1 MKWWTSADVQTEFE
15 YIVDAYF
22 GQANRW
28 ASANKEAFL
37 ALPWTAEE
45 RAVIEEQF
53 NWYLNVP
60 IVLGS
65 YQADRYSS
73 FAFNQVVVQGLSARD
88 AIETMVDYVN
98 TELRRKQI
106 EYGITPATQEEIDNK
121 VYDVTAADKLPYYQ
135 QLREEAQAKL
145 EQGSQDQNQSADES
159 PSEQQSDGNSEINE
173 TQGQE
178 TASGE

>member
-1 MKWWTSADVQTEFE
+1 M
-15 YIVDAYF
+15 
-22 GQANRW
+22 
-28 ASANKEAFL
+28 

>member
-1 MKWWTSADVQTEFE
+1 MGVVNRATSGADGGFGMMIISTDDMPAQHAEECWEIMKWWTSADVQTEFE

-121 VYDVTAADKLPYYQ
+121 VYDVTAADKLPG
-135 QLREEAQAKL
+135 A
-145 EQGSQDQNQSADES
+145 
-159 PSEQQSDGNSEINE
+159 EIVY
-173 TQGQE
+173 
-178 TASGE
+178 